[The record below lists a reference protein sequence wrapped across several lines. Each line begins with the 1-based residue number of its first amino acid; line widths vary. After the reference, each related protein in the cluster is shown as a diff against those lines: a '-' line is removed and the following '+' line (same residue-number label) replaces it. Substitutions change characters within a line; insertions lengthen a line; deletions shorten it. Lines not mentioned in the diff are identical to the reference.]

1 VLTAAKRSV
10 AAIID
15 LFPSWQPCETRSYTQ
30 KKKEQVIGSIWSF
43 IQELTT
49 IISSCF
55 LKCDDTSSTNLGF
68 LVIPASKQT
77 LIKTE

>member
-30 KKKEQVIGSIWSF
+30 KKKRTSDWKHMEFHSGTDDNNF
-43 IQELTT
+43 IMFSEM
-49 IISSCF
+49 
-55 LKCDDTSSTNLGF
+55 
-68 LVIPASKQT
+68 
-77 LIKTE
+77 